1 MAATSPLRWPDL
13 TARACAD
20 RAFSGAKAA
29 ALARAAAVGFP
40 VPRSVVVPCALSAPV
55 LERAWHAARR
65 SGIHAAR
72 LEVMAAGESALAG
85 LMAAVEPLGPALAV
99 RSSSPVEDDPTLA
112 GAFSSLMGVPS
123 EQVATAVLAV
133 WASAIVSEPVARGGT
148 MGVLIQPEI
157 VPAFAG
163 TAELGPDG
171 SVRLVA
177 TDGPAG
183 PLMVGWAS
191 GITVT
196 VTTAGR
202 LDPPVSDP
210 RWDGGV
216 LRAAAGLAANV
227 ADALGDNLIEWAW
240 ANGKVW
246 LVQGRR
252 TSYQRVKDAPS
263 AVSAGRS
270 APSPASARRL
280 LRATRWPGE
289 FAERWLMPW
298 SVGTALDEPVPWAPA
313 GALHDERV
321 GKQQAVGLELD
332 MLWPRFTAVSDALI
346 DQVWPG
352 PPGGAAC
359 RAAAAVAALRSGQ
372 AEAPPGSA
380 DPALVQDWTRLAA
393 DLMAQLGIWSWSEF
407 LALPAVLAP
416 LLVDRASEPG
426 LARRAQLAALSWE
439 AVWFSAV
446 SDCGERLTGTAVAPG
461 TGCGPCVSAA
471 QAARG
476 GLPPRA
482 VIAAAYPLPQYSPLL
497 MGAAGLVARH
507 GSEAAHLITVAR
519 SLGVP
524 VVIGVDLTSGPVAG
538 ERYAAV
544 DGYAGT
550 VSVWT
555 EGVSG

>member
-1 MAATSPLRWPDL
+1 MVATSPPRWPDL

-29 ALARAAAVGFP
+29 ALARAVAAGFP

-55 LERAWHAARR
+55 LQRAWHAARR

-72 LEVMAAGESALAG
+72 LEVMAAGEAALAG
-85 LMAAVEPLGPALAV
+85 LTAAVEPLGPALAV
-99 RSSSPVEDDPTLA
+99 RSSSPAEDDPALA
-112 GAFSSLMGVPS
+112 GAFSSLMGVPA

-133 WASAIVSEPVARGGT
+133 WASAIVSEPAARGGA

-171 SVRLVA
+171 SVCVVA

-183 PLMVGWAS
+183 PLMAGWAS

-196 VTTAGR
+196 VTTAGC

-210 RWDGGV
+210 CWDGGV
-216 LRAAAGLAANV
+216 LRAAAGLAADV
-227 ADALGDNLIEWAW
+227 AGALGDNLIEWAW
-240 ANGKVW
+240 ANGRVW

-252 TSYQRVKDAPS
+252 ASYQRAMPAPG
-263 AVSAGRS
+263 AVPAGRS
-270 APSPASARRL
+270 APSPVGARRL

-289 FAERWLMPW
+289 LAERWLMPW
-298 SVGTALDEPVPWAPA
+298 SVGTALDEPVLPVPA
-313 GALHDERV
+313 GPLHDERV
-321 GKQQAVGLELD
+321 GKQQAVGPEPD
-332 MLWPRFTAVSDALI
+332 KLWLRFTAVSDALI

-352 PPGGAAC
+352 PPGGAAR
-359 RAAAAVAALRSGQ
+359 RAAVVTALRAGQ

-380 DPALVQDWTRLAA
+380 DPALVQDWRRLAA
-393 DLMAQLGIWSWSEF
+393 DLMAQLGIRSWPEF
-407 LALPAVLAP
+407 LALPADLGP
-416 LLVDRASEPG
+416 LLAGRASEPG

-439 AVWFSAV
+439 AVRFSAV

-461 TGCGPCVSAA
+461 TGCGPCVNAA

-476 GLPPRA
+476 TLPLRA
-482 VIAAAYPLPQYSPLL
+482 VIVAAYPLPQYSPLL
-497 MGAAGLVARH
+497 MGAAGLITRH

-524 VVIGVDLTSGPVAG
+524 VVIGVDLTCGPTAG

-550 VSVWT
+550 VSVWA
-555 EGVSG
+555 EEVSG